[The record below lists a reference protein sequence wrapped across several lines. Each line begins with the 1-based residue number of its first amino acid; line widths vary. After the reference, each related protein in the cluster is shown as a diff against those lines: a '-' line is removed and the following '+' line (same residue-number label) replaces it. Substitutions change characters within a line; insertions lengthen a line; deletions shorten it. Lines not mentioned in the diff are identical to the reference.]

1 MAGGDETAAPTL
13 SVLHPTL
20 WQLSSRLDLNLTRHQ
35 LTGLLAPRPRVGED
49 LSCLVIVRWV
59 GILIQDSCTLSPDI
73 VLSVFWCVQSLIPAL
88 QSCREINPPPVHS
101 RRENKTK

>member
-1 MAGGDETAAPTL
+1 MAGGDDTAAPTL

-59 GILIQDSCTLSPDI
+59 GILNCTLSPNI

-88 QSCREINPPPVHS
+88 
-101 RRENKTK
+101 